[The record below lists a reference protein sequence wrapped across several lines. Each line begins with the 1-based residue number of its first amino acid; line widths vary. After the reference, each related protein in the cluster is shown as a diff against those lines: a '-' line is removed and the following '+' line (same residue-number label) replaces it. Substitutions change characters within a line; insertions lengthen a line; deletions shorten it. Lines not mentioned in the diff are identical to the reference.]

1 MKIAYELE
9 KRQDFYFPVNDDH
22 FSGEEYQ
29 KPHRIRSLQF
39 VDDFDV
45 ALDVGS
51 HVGTWAVDLCNM
63 FNKVYCFEPIEIH
76 RECLTRNL
84 SGFPSDRFEILPY
97 ALGAENDVEI
107 ALEYAAEGNSGT
119 ASITTDVEQG
129 EYKAVLKTLDSFD
142 FEKIDYIK
150 VDVEGFELQFLKG
163 ASETIKRTK
172 PVINIEIKNTCER
185 FGTTQLEIA
194 NYLVNDLGM
203 DCVGRTVADYI
214 FIYHL

>member
-1 MKIAYELE
+1 MQEHVLE

-39 VDDFDV
+39 VDNFDV

-84 SGFPSDRFEILPY
+84 SGFSSDRFEILPY

-119 ASITTDVEQG
+119 ASITTDVERG
-129 EYKAVLKTLDSFD
+129 EPPNRYAEST
-142 FEKIDYIK
+142 
-150 VDVEGFELQFLKG
+150 QFGPITPK
-163 ASETIKRTK
+163 
-172 PVINIEIKNTCER
+172 
-185 FGTTQLEIA
+185 
-194 NYLVNDLGM
+194 
-203 DCVGRTVADYI
+203 
-214 FIYHL
+214 